1 MSKRTGSFLFVVAL
15 LASCGRTADAKN
27 LRSLQSDFSVEADA
41 QRLTDK
47 LTVQCMKRE
56 GFEFEPNAF
65 NPVVVLS
72 AGIDLPPLQRAEQFG
87 TSFAYGRLVAPPPAS
102 GPTAPSSYAK
112 LTAPEKARFRR
123 VLGPFSGFATK
134 GMLVTAPS
142 SNGSGCRQKAAYEA
156 ARFVPNVGSPRR
168 DSKENR
174 NALADASRTGKSRDL
189 DKVWEAC
196 MRAQG

>member
-1 MSKRTGSFLFVVAL
+1 MSSRCSVHDPPHTPGHAHRYLRQTRADGHPHIGRSPISRTGRSIT
-15 LASCGRTADAKN
+15 LACIPQRRQNDRFGFDWTCKRATPGSESSKPMMVMSGRSRG
-27 LRSLQSDFSVEADA
+27 LSVGHYRGLWHG
-41 QRLTDK
+41 QR
-47 LTVQCMKRE
+47 Q
-56 GFEFEPNAF
+56 
-65 NPVVVLS
+65 
-72 AGIDLPPLQRAEQFG
+72 
-87 TSFAYGRLVAPPPAS
+87 
-102 GPTAPSSYAK
+102 
-112 LTAPEKARFRR
+112 PEKERFRR